1 MAYSVKQRSEN
12 EWMLDP
18 VIIADTYGAA
28 DGREV
33 LFHHLIITTFDKMT
47 NQPRKTSLIRMT
59 CP

>member
-18 VIIADTYGAA
+18 VIIADTYGAS

-33 LFHHLIITTFDKMT
+33 LFHHLIITTIVKNDKST
-47 NQPRKTSLIRMT
+47 
-59 CP
+59 